1 MRPIKARKNNNTEER
16 ETIAELMALS
26 IEKYRFYAE

>member
-16 ETIAELMALS
+16 EKIAELIDLS
-26 IEKYRFYAE
+26 IEKYRVYTE